1 MTSVCVKLF
10 GVYSNKLHDYIVRY
24 SGENDI
30 QAAPLII
37 SQMINQGKKNLTFSF
52 FHLISYFEEIAV

>member
-37 SQMINQGKKNLTFSF
+37 SQMINQGKKNLAFSF
-52 FHLISYFEEIAV
+52 SI